1 MSDRDMSEEHLPDSL
16 GGGDHGTATLT
27 KEHAET
33 DPFADPGLPAHRPR
47 ITDLDSKA
55 AKRAERQVS
64 LLFLIAAAGFV
75 LSMVFFTIVP
85 NTRVLRFTGLG
96 TVNANNLA
104 LGLTLGFAFL
114 ALGSGAIH
122 WARTLMTDVDLVQER
137 HVMKSDPEST
147 AAAVSEWKQ
156 GVEDSGFTKYPMIR
170 RSLLTA
176 MAILPL
182 PALWLLRDLGPMPKD
197 QLRHTLWT
205 EGEKLVNPNTMLP
218 LRPEDVTVG
227 TLALANPASLY
238 APDAEHTEEL
248 IDNLAKAAVLVVRLP
263 KEALKGSPE
272 QQKKQWDW
280 SVDGIMAFSK
290 ICTHV
295 GCPVALYEQQTHHM
309 LCPCHQS
316 TFDLSDNG
324 RVLFGPAARSLPQL
338 PIRIDPDGNLF
349 AVSDFQEPVG
359 PSFWERG

>member
-1 MSDRDMSEEHLPDSL
+1 M
-16 GGGDHGTATLT
+16 GG
-27 KEHAET
+27 
-33 DPFADPGLPAHRPR
+33 
-47 ITDLDSKA
+47 
-55 AKRAERQVS
+55 
-64 LLFLIAAAGFV
+64 
-75 LSMVFFTIVP
+75 
-85 NTRVLRFTGLG
+85 
-96 TVNANNLA
+96 
-104 LGLTLGFAFL
+104 
-114 ALGSGAIH
+114 GAIH
-122 WARTLMTDVDLVQER
+122 WARTLMTDVDIVQER
-137 HVMKSDPEST
+137 HDMKSDPEAT
-147 AAAVSEWKQ
+147 AEAVSEFKQ
-156 GVEDSGFTKYPMIR
+156 GVADSGFAKYPLIR

-182 PALWLLRDLGPMPKD
+182 PAVWLLRDLGPMPKD

-205 EGEKLVNPNTMLP
+205 EGMKLVNPNTNQP
-218 LRPEDVTVG
+218 LRPEDITVG
-227 TLALANPASLY
+227 TLALANPETIDKV
-238 APDAEHTEEL
+238 PEER
-248 IDNLAKAAVLVVRLP
+248 IDNLAKAALLVVRLP
-263 KEALKGSPE
+263 KEALKGSAE

-338 PIRIDPDGNLF
+338 KIHVDPETGDLV
-349 AVSDFQEPVG
+349 ASQDFQEPVG

>member
-1 MSDRDMSEEHLPDSL
+1 M
-16 GGGDHGTATLT
+16 
-27 KEHAET
+27 
-33 DPFADPGLPAHRPR
+33 
-47 ITDLDSKA
+47 DLDPRA
-55 AKRAERQVS
+55 AKRAERQVAF
-64 LLFLIAAAGFV
+64 LFLIATAG
-75 LSMVFFTIVP
+75 LIASMVCFTVVP
-85 NTRVLRFTGLG
+85 NTRVMRFTGLG

-104 LGLTLGFAFL
+104 LGLTLGVAFL

-137 HVMKSDPEST
+137 HLMKSDPAST
-147 AAAVSEWKQ
+147 AEAVSEWKQ
-156 GVEDSGFTKYPMIR
+156 GVADSGFTKYPMIR

-176 MAILPL
+176 MAVLPL
-182 PALWLLRDLGPMPKD
+182 PAVWLLRDLGPMPKD
-197 QLRHTLWT
+197 KLRHTLWAKDQ
-205 EGEKLVNPNTMLP
+205 KLVNPNTKLP
-218 LRPEDVTVG
+218 LRPEDIPVG
-227 TLALANPASLY
+227 TLALANPEALDK
-238 APDAEHTEEL
+238 AGAEY
-248 IDNLAKAAVLVVRLP
+248 IDELAKAAVLVVRLP
-263 KEALKGSPE
+263 KEALRGSPE

-280 SVDGIMAFSK
+280 SVNGIMAFSK

-338 PIRIDPDGNLF
+338 KIVVDKDGNLV
-349 AVSDFQEPVG
+349 ADQDFQEPVG

>member
-1 MSDRDMSEEHLPDSL
+1 MSQEHLPEST
-16 GGGDHGTATLT
+16 GGGDHGSTLT
-27 KEHAET
+27 KEHAAT

-47 ITDLDSKA
+47 VTDLDPKA
-55 AKRAERQVS
+55 AKSAERQVAM
-64 LLFLIAAAGFV
+64 LFLIATAGLI
-75 LSMVFFTIVP
+75 LSMVCYTVVP
-85 NTRVLRFTGLG
+85 NTKVLRFTGLG

-104 LGLTLGFAFL
+104 LGLTLGLAFL

-122 WARTLMTDVDLVQER
+122 WARTLMTDVDIVQQR
-137 HVMKSDPEST
+137 HDMKSDPAST
-147 AAAVSEWKQ
+147 AEAVSEWKQ
-156 GVEDSGFTKYPMIR
+156 GVSDSGFAKYPLIR

-182 PALWLLRDLGPMPKD
+182 PAVWLLRDLGPLPKERMR
-197 QLRHTLWT
+197 QTLWA
-205 EGEKLVNPNTMLP
+205 EGQKLVNPNTKQP
-218 LRPEDVTVG
+218 LRPEDIPVG
-227 TLALANPASLY
+227 TLALANPEAIY
-238 APDAEHTEEL
+238 KDPEEF
-248 IDNLAKAAVLVVRLP
+248 IDNLAKAAVLVIRLP
-263 KEALKGSPE
+263 KEALKGSAE
-272 QQKKQWDW
+272 QQKKQWEW

-338 PIRIDPDGNLF
+338 PIRIDPDGNLV
-349 AVSDFQEPVG
+349 AVSDFREPVG